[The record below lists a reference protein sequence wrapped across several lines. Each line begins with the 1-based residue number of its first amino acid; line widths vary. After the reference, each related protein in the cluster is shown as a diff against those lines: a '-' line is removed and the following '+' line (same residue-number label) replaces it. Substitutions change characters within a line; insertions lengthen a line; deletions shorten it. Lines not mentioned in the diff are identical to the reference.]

1 VKFFYYGFFRRD
13 FGAAGLYDMRDLF
26 TVRQLIVTSVILTL
40 FVPCIAQFLIMVKE
54 RGHKAASIYFN
65 SCTSSFYYWNFI
77 KLNINSFYRMTL
89 KDCELNKT
97 YIVEGIN
104 MDNKYNFNKIM

>member
-54 RGHKAASIYFN
+54 RGHKAA
-65 SCTSSFYYWNFI
+65 FYIFLTVVPAAFI
-77 KLNINSFYRMTL
+77 IGILLNLILTPFI
-89 KDCELNKT
+89 E
-97 YIVEGIN
+97 
-104 MDNKYNFNKIM
+104 